1 MLMLL
6 LMLML
11 MLIEEIDYLALMLR
25 ILQYSTIDC
34 RLQLLTIDY

>member
-6 LMLML
+6 LML
-11 MLIEEIDYLALMLR
+11 MLIEEIDYLAALMLR